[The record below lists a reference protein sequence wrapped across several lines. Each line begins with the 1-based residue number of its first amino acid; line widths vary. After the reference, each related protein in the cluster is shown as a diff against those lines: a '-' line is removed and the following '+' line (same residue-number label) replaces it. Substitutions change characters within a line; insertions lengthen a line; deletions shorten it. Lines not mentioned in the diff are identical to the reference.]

1 MDNFNFY
8 SPTEFVFGKDRE
20 NECGE
25 LVKKYGGTK
34 VLIHYGGGSAV
45 RSGLIDRVKASL
57 DAAGIAH
64 VELGGVKPNPRDTLI
79 YKGIEMVRAN
89 GVDFILAVGGGST
102 IDSSKGIA
110 VGALYDGDFWDFYAK
125 KLPVTKALPIGVVQT
140 IAAAGSEGSGDSV
153 VTKEDG
159 MLKRDIGSDVIRPK
173 FAVQNPALLCTLPAY
188 QTACGITDIM
198 AHVFERYFTNTLEV
212 ETTDRLCEAL
222 LITMLKEGPRVMADS
237 ANYQARANIMW
248 AGTVAHNGLVGCG
261 RSQDWNSHA
270 IEHEL
275 SGLYDCAHGAGL
287 AVIMPAW
294 MEYVVDHN
302 VMRFAQ
308 MATRVFGCQM
318 NFENPKATALEGIR
332 AFRRFL
338 HSIGMPINFAEL
350 GAKEEDIPKLV
361 EKLNP
366 GDGWGFVPLKAKDVT
381 AIYTI
386 AAQATLESF
395 WNHFRYEKKRSPS
408 GSASCNMFS
417 NYRRAMS
424 PLATSLSRSLLWA
437 LLTSSSVSVR
447 SMAW

>member
-1 MDNFNFY
+1 LYTKFGQNRHFLSFFQCIIMIVSNKEENMDNFNFY
-8 SPTEFVFGKDRE
+8 SPTEFVFGRDRE

-57 DAAGIAH
+57 DKAGVPH
-64 VELGGVKPNPRDTLI
+64 MELGGVKPNPRDTLV
-79 YKGIEMVRAN
+79 YKGIQMVREN
-89 GVDFILAVGGGST
+89 GIDFILAVGGGST
-102 IDSSKGIA
+102 IDSSKAIA
-110 VGALYDGDFWDFYAK
+110 MGVPYKGDFWDFYEGKA
-125 KLPVTKALPIGVVQT
+125 TIAKALPIGVVQT

-159 MLKRDIGSDVIRPK
+159 MLKRGTGSDLIRPK

-198 AHVFERYFTNTLEV
+198 AHVFERYFTNTKDVEV
-212 ETTDRLCEAL
+212 TDRLCEAVL
-222 LITMLKEGPRVMADS
+222 LTMVKEGPRAIADP
-237 ANYQARANIMW
+237 ANYQVRANIMW
-248 AGTVAHNGLVGCG
+248 AGTVAHNGIVGCG

-275 SGLYDCAHGAGL
+275 SALYDCAHGAGL

-294 MEYVVDHN
+294 MEYVVDHD

-318 NFENPKATALEGIR
+318 NFADPKATALEGIK

-350 GAKEEDIPKLV
+350 GAKEEDIPTLV
-361 EKLNP
+361 KKLNP
-366 GDGWGFVPLKAKDVT
+366 GDGWGFVPLKAADVT
-381 AIYTI
+381 AIYKI
-386 AAQATLESF
+386 AAHATLE
-395 WNHFRYEKKRSPS
+395 
-408 GSASCNMFS
+408 
-417 NYRRAMS
+417 
-424 PLATSLSRSLLWA
+424 
-437 LLTSSSVSVR
+437 
-447 SMAW
+447 

>member
-8 SPTEFVFGKDRE
+8 SPTEFVFGMNRE

-57 DAAGIAH
+57 DAAGIPH
-64 VELGGVKPNPRDTLI
+64 VELGGVKPNPHDSLV
-79 YKGIEMVRAN
+79 YKGIEIVREN
-89 GVDFILAVGGGST
+89 GIDFILAVGGGST
-102 IDSSKGIA
+102 IDSSKAIA
-110 VGALYDGDFWDFYAK
+110 MGVPYKGDFWDFYDGKASAAC
-125 KLPVTKALPIGVVQT
+125 ALPIGVVQT

-153 VTKEDG
+153 ITKEDG
-159 MLKRDIGSDVIRPK
+159 MLKRGASSEHIRPK

-212 ETTDRLCEAL
+212 EITDRLCEAVL
-222 LITMLKEGPRVMADS
+222 LTMVKEGPRAIADPT
-237 ANYQARANIMW
+237 NYQVRANIMW
-248 AGTVAHNGLVGCG
+248 AGTVAHNGVVGCG

-275 SGLYDCAHGAGL
+275 SALYDCAHGAGL

-308 MATRVFGCQM
+308 MATRVFGCEM
-318 NFENPKATALEGIR
+318 NFENPKATALEGIK

-381 AIYTI
+381 EIYKI
-386 AAQATLESF
+386 AAHAT
-395 WNHFRYEKKRSPS
+395 
-408 GSASCNMFS
+408 
-417 NYRRAMS
+417 
-424 PLATSLSRSLLWA
+424 
-437 LLTSSSVSVR
+437 V
-447 SMAW
+447 